1 MTITLRTQ
9 SETGTST
16 KGSTLTH
23 AELDNNFI
31 DLLQNKIKP
40 IDLRGDTGSQIVGQ
54 SLSNEILQVVG
65 GANISTAVTSDS
77 AGQARITIT
86 GTGGG
91 ASTLDDLTDVTI
103 TTPTTGQVLKYNSAT
118 SQFVNGTGGI
128 DGLYADPNPSLGG
141 NLTVMGFSIV
151 SSSNGNITITP
162 NGSGSIVLD
171 GLNWPQ
177 ADGSAGQVLSTNG
190 SGQLSFIAG
199 SSFAAASPG
208 EIGSTTPDVGNFLD
222 VKIKSTN
229 SSAGGTVKELQLYDA
244 DNSAYVGFRAP
255 STVSVS
261 KVYVMPSADG
271 SSNQVLTTDGTGGL
285 SWTTPSG
292 GSAYISW
299 QSSVKTSN
307 FNAVA
312 NEGYFCNTNGGVF
325 TATLPGSPTSGDRIA
340 FIDYKGNWN
349 TNNLTVARNGNK
361 IQDDFNDLTA
371 SSQKGSVTLIY
382 ADATVGWLV
391 QKTVN

>member
-9 SETGTST
+9 TETGTST

-65 GANISTAVTSDS
+65 ASGITTAVTSDS

-86 GTGGG
+86 G
-91 ASTLDDLTDVTI
+91 S
-103 TTPTTGQVLKYNSAT
+103 
-118 SQFVNGTGGI
+118 GT
-128 DGLYADPNPSLGG
+128 
-141 NLTVMGFSIV
+141 
-151 SSSNGNITITP
+151 
-162 NGSGSIVLD
+162 
-171 GLNWPQ
+171 
-177 ADGSAGQVLSTNG
+177 
-190 SGQLSFIAG
+190 
-199 SSFAAASPG
+199 FAAASPG
-208 EIGSTTPDVGNFLD
+208 EIGASTPGVGNFLD
-222 VKIKSTN
+222 IKIKSTN

-244 DNSAYVGFRAP
+244 DNTNYVGFKAP
-255 STVSVS
+255 SSVS
-261 KVYVMPSADG
+261 TNKVYVMPSTDG
-271 SSNQVLTTDGTGGL
+271 TNGQFLTTNGTGGL
-285 SWTTPSG
+285 SWTSAGGG
-292 GSAYISW
+292 GSYISW

-312 NEGYFCNTNGGVF
+312 NEGYFCNTQSSSF
-325 TATLPGSPTSGDRIA
+325 TATLPSSPTSGDKIA
-340 FIDYKGNWN
+340 FIDYKNTWN
-349 TNNLTVARNGNK
+349 TNSLTVARNGNK

-371 SSQKGSVTLIY
+371 NQQRGSVTLIY

-391 QKTVN
+391 QKTTN

>member
-340 FIDYKGNWN
+340 FIDYKGSWN

>member
-9 SETGTST
+9 TETGTST

-91 ASTLDDLTDVTI
+91 ASTLNDLTDVTI
-103 TTPTTGQVLKYNSAT
+103 TAPSNGQVLKYSSAT

-141 NLTVMGFSIV
+141 NLTVMGFSII

-208 EIGSTTPDVGNFLD
+208 EIGASTPGVGNFLD
-222 VKIKSTN
+222 IKIKSTN

-244 DNSAYVGFRAP
+244 DNTNYVGFKAP
-255 STVSVS
+255 SSVS
-261 KVYVMPSADG
+261 TNKVYVMPS
-271 SSNQVLTTDGTGGL
+271 TDGTNGQFLTTNGTATL
-285 SWTTPSG
+285 SWTSAGGG
-292 GSAYISW
+292 GSYISW
-299 QSSVKTSN
+299 QSSVKTAN

-312 NEGYFCNTNGGVF
+312 NEGYFCNTNGGAF

-371 SSQKGSVTLIY
+371 NSQKGSVTLIY

-391 QKTVN
+391 QKTTN

>member
-340 FIDYKGNWN
+340 FIDYKGSWN

-391 QKTVN
+391 QKTTN

>member
-1 MTITLRTQ
+1 MTITLRSQT
-9 SETGTST
+9 ETGTTT

-40 IDLRGDTGSQIVGQ
+40 IDVRGDTGAQLVGQ
-54 SLSNEILQVVG
+54 SLTNEILQVVG

-77 AGQARITIT
+77 SGQARITIT

-91 ASTLDDLTDVTI
+91 ANTLNDLTDVTI
-103 TTPTTGQVLKYNSAT
+103 SAPSNGQVLKYNSAT

-151 SSSNGNITITP
+151 SAANGDIAITP
-162 NGSGSIVLD
+162 NGTGKIVLD
-171 GLNWPQ
+171 GLNWPTS
-177 ADGSAGQVLSTNG
+177 DGTAGQVLSTNG
-190 SGQLSFIAG
+190 TGQLSFVAG
-199 SSFAAASPG
+199 SSFSAASPG
-208 EIGSTTPDVGNFLD
+208 ELGTTTPDAANFLD
-222 VKIKSTN
+222 VRIKSTN
-229 SSAGGTVKELQLYDA
+229 SSAGGTRKELQLYDS
-244 DNSAYVGFRAP
+244 DNSAYVGFKAP
-255 STVSVS
+255 STASVN
-261 KVYVMPSADG
+261 KIYELPSSDG
-271 SSNQVLTTDGTGGL
+271 SNGQFLSTDGNGVL
-285 SWTTPSG
+285 NWTTASG
-292 GSAYISW
+292 GGGISW

-307 FNAVA
+307 FNAIA
-312 NEGYFCNTNGGVF
+312 GEGYFCNTNGGAF
-325 TATLPGSPTSGDRIA
+325 TATLPSVPSSGDVIA
-340 FIDYKGNWN
+340 FIDYKNTWN
-349 TNNLTVARNGNK
+349 TNNLTVARNGQK

-371 SSQKGSVTLIY
+371 NSQKGSVTLIY